1 MKKYCEMS
9 REELLDLKKELD
21 REFDEIKAEGLAA
34 VTMVSSTESRKPRD
48 FSVRCQR

>member
-21 REFDEIKAEGLAA
+21 REFYEIKAQGLALD
-34 VTMVSSTESRKPRD
+34 MSRGKPSAAQLD
-48 FSVRCQR
+48 LSMGMMIF

>member
-21 REFDEIKAEGLAA
+21 REFDEIKPKVWHWICPVVNLHRI
-34 VTMVSSTESRKPRD
+34 SLIFP
-48 FSVRCQR
+48 

>member
-21 REFDEIKAEGLAA
+21 REFYEIKAQGPGTGY
-34 VTMVSSTESRKPRD
+34 VPW
-48 FSVRCQR
+48 

>member
-21 REFDEIKAEGLAA
+21 REFDEIK
-34 VTMVSSTESRKPRD
+34 SRRSGTGYVPW
-48 FSVRCQR
+48 

>member
-21 REFDEIKAEGLAA
+21 REFDEIKAEGLA
-34 VTMVSSTESRKPRD
+34 TDRTSYFQKLR
-48 FSVRCQR
+48 